1 MSVLKDSPV
10 FVSVANTSSTI
21 KNAVAISILASGGSI
36 TIRTADLTSN
46 SITLPDGNTLNM
58 ESESGNTISDIEV
71 ISADVAITALVTFF
85 T

>member
-10 FVSVANTSSTI
+10 FVSVNNSTGTI
-21 KNAVAISILASGGSI
+21 SNAVAIAILASGGSI

-46 SITLPDGNTLNM
+46 SITLPDGNTINM

-71 ISADVAITALVTFF
+71 ISASVSITAFVTYF